1 MIVLI
6 LVVSWCFRVTAFGL
20 KSWTTACAFG
30 LKSEAPACAFGV
42 NTEGEGSW
50 SR

>member
-1 MIVLI
+1 MIFLI
-6 LVVSWCFRVTAFGL
+6 LVVSWCFRVTVFGL

-30 LKSEAPACAFGV
+30 LKSEVPACAFGV
-42 NTEGEGSW
+42 NTEEEGIW

>member
-6 LVVSWCFRVTAFGL
+6 LVVSWCLLVTAFGL